1 MVNLLQNL
9 LLKFVHIN
17 INQIDIKEYFYFQG
31 TLAERIRAGG
41 AGIPAFYTPTAVG
54 TLVEEG
60 GIPLKYLSHK
70 ESVKESEE
78 NEENNKHA
86 RKQVEIAS
94 EARETRVFDGQ
105 TYVLERAITADYAII
120 KAQKADHEGN
130 LVFK

>member
-1 MVNLLQNL
+1 
-9 LLKFVHIN
+9 
-17 INQIDIKEYFYFQG
+17 
-31 TLAERIRAGG
+31 LAERIRAGG

-60 GIPLKYLSHK
+60 GIPLKFALHT
-70 ESVKESEE
+70 ESVKG
-78 NEENNKHA
+78 NEEKEANKNGLSKKGQA
-86 RKQVEIAS
+86 EITS
-94 EARETRVFDGQ
+94 DARETEIFDGK